1 MPSCNRHAPRQ
12 QLDSDSSG
20 SFARLR
26 TRVGVQMPLDA
37 ACIAHEMLDGKRRR
51 PGGKIVLT
59 LD

>member
-1 MPSCNRHAPRQ
+1 
-12 QLDSDSSG
+12 
-20 SFARLR
+20 
-26 TRVGVQMPLDA
+26 MPLDA